1 MKNLKLKIKELL
13 AVIFISLFFSCN
25 SSIERKTVE
34 KPKPEF
40 EWVKIPAGEYVLGGE
55 NSSVNPIHEIKS
67 DEFYIT
73 PNEITNEQFRKFV
86 NETKYITTAEK
97 YKNAKTFHVGLG
109 EFEWVQDSTANWK
122 FPFGEKNGG
131 IEGKENYPVTCI
143 SFIDILEYCQ
153 WAEVRLPTLDEW
165 EIASRCGSR
174 DKYFFGKDST
184 LLNEYANIW
193 LSRTHDTLNV
203 EDEFLYHSPIKTFQ
217 PNKWGLYDMYGNNF
231 EFCSDQFS
239 QLKNNPRQVCARG
252 GSWWCSKNSCNF
264 FNSIDIGSVNKMASF
279 SNHGFRVVKIIKN

>member
-1 MKNLKLKIKELL
+1 MKIKF
-13 AVIFISLFFSCN
+13 FIICFSLFVYGCVKNDNHSN
-25 SSIERKTVE
+25 TKNQN
-34 KPKPEF
+34 PEF

-55 NSSVNPIHEIKS
+55 NSIMNPIHIVNS
-67 DEFYIT
+67 GEFYIS
-73 PNEITNEQFRKFV
+73 PNEITNEQFKQFID
-86 NETKYITTAEK
+86 ETNYFTTAEK

-109 EFEWVQDSTANWK
+109 EFEWVQDSTANWR

-131 IEGKENYPVTCI
+131 IENKMNYPVTCI
-143 SFIDILEYCQ
+143 SFIDIQAYCK
-153 WAEVRLPTLDEW
+153 WAGVRLPTLDEW

-184 LLNEYANIW
+184 LLYEYANIW
-193 LSRTHDTLNV
+193 LSKTHDSLNV
-203 EDEFLYHSPIKTFQ
+203 EDEFLFHSPIETFK

-231 EFCSDQFS
+231 EFCSDQFL

-264 FNSIDIGSVNKMASF
+264 FNSVDIGSVNKMASF
-279 SNHGFRVVKIIKN
+279 SNHGFRIVKLKEN